1 MSTDAVIILLNGPIN
16 AGKTT
21 VAREITALLPNTAHV
36 EVDVL
41 GEFVPFLSLAEAIP
55 INLENAAA
63 VTLNLVRR
71 GFNVVLTYPLGQAD
85 HDELLAALADLATPI
100 HTVTLGPEL
109 AVSLSDRG
117 GRPLSEHERRRIA
130 EQYADGRHDPPFGIR
145 VDNSTYTPNETA
157 AKVLDHVRMRQE
169 AD

>member
-63 VTLNLVRR
+63 VTRNLVRR

-85 HDELLAALADLATPI
+85 H
-100 HTVTLGPEL
+100 
-109 AVSLSDRG
+109 
-117 GRPLSEHERRRIA
+117 
-130 EQYADGRHDPPFGIR
+130 
-145 VDNSTYTPNETA
+145 
-157 AKVLDHVRMRQE
+157 
-169 AD
+169 